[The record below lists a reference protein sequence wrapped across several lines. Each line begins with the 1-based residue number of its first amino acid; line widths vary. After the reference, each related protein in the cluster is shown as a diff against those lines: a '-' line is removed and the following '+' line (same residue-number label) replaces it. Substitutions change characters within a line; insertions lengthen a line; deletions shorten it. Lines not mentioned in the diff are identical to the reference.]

1 MIGIN
6 VPGGGCVMIAEQK
19 WEVAMTT
26 QDMITVALILTAFIA
41 FGLVLGFVSWDE
53 TRRTRRLKDRASQ
66 AGSQTHEKVHG

>member
-1 MIGIN
+1 
-6 VPGGGCVMIAEQK
+6 
-19 WEVAMTT
+19 MTT
-26 QDMITVALILTAFIA
+26 QDTITVALILTAFIA